1 MKIRNWMMAG
11 VLTLASVLMLTLP
24 VSAVTC
30 PAGTNR
36 QGSSA
41 STLAECNIENDNSL
55 IPTILNIIQVT
66 IGVLAL
72 VAVIVIIFAGVQYT
86 TSAGDA
92 GKVKKAKDSILYG
105 IIGLVIAILAFAIVN
120 FVLSS
125 LTKKPTTGGN
135 SNNSAINVKNKDD
148 GGKAKVIDSE
158 AKVIDSEAKVIDGEN
173 KEITEEN
180 TEKDEAIKQIE
191 ETETR
196 LNHQLEEINIQRKK
210 DLALLTEKLKEID
223 KLTNVTNEKKQELKG
238 YAQKEYNNSESERN
252 QKIKLIKKELELAK
266 KQKAQK

>member
-148 GGKAKVIDSE
+148 GGKAKVID
-158 AKVIDSEAKVIDGEN
+158 GEN

>member
-158 AKVIDSEAKVIDGEN
+158 N

>member
-135 SNNSAINVKNKDD
+135 SNNSTTNVKDKND
-148 GGKAKVIDSE
+148 GGK

-173 KEITEEN
+173 KEVTEEN
-180 TEKDEAIKQIE
+180 TETDEAIKLIE

>member
-30 PAGTNR
+30 PTGTNR

-72 VAVIVIIFAGVQYT
+72 VAVIVIIFAGVRYT

-135 SNNSAINVKNKDD
+135 SNNSTTNVKDKND
-148 GGKAKVIDSE
+148 GGK

-173 KEITEEN
+173 KEVTEEN
-180 TEKDEAIKQIE
+180 TETDEAIKQIE

-196 LNHQLEEINIQRKK
+196 LNHQLEEINIQRK
-210 DLALLTEKLKEID
+210 IWHC
-223 KLTNVTNEKKQELKG
+223 
-238 YAQKEYNNSESERN
+238 
-252 QKIKLIKKELELAK
+252 
-266 KQKAQK
+266 

>member
-86 TSAGDA
+86 TSAGDT

-125 LTKKPTTGGN
+125 LTKKPTTGGS
-135 SNNSAINVKNKDD
+135 SNNSTTNVKDKDD

-158 AKVIDSEAKVIDGEN
+158 AKVIDGEN
-173 KEITEEN
+173 KEVTEEN
-180 TEKDEAIKQIE
+180 TETDEAIKQIE

>member
-36 QGSSA
+36 QGSSV

-135 SNNSAINVKNKDD
+135 SNNSTTNVKDKND
-148 GGKAKVIDSE
+148 GGK

-173 KEITEEN
+173 KEVTEEN
-180 TEKDEAIKQIE
+180 TETDEAIKQIE

>member
-1 MKIRNWMMAG
+1 MAG

-86 TSAGDA
+86 TSAGDT

-135 SNNSAINVKNKDD
+135 SNNSATNVKNKDD

-158 AKVIDSEAKVIDGEN
+158 AKVIDGEN
-173 KEITEEN
+173 KEVTEEN
-180 TEKDEAIKQIE
+180 TETDEAIKQIE

-196 LNHQLEEINIQRKK
+196 LNSQLEEINIQRKK
-210 DLALLTEKLKEID
+210 DLALLAEKLKEID

>member
-1 MKIRNWMMAG
+1 MAG

-135 SNNSAINVKNKDD
+135 SNNSTTNVKDKND
-148 GGKAKVIDSE
+148 GGKAKVIDQKDEKTVKDEEETPAKTEKSGKTTE
-158 AKVIDSEAKVIDGEN
+158 NSGTRGKVIDILNEP
-173 KEITEEN
+173 
-180 TEKDEAIKQIE
+180 KQ
-191 ETETR
+191 
-196 LNHQLEEINIQRKK
+196 NPN
-210 DLALLTEKLKEID
+210 LL
-223 KLTNVTNEKKQELKG
+223 
-238 YAQKEYNNSESERN
+238 
-252 QKIKLIKKELELAK
+252 
-266 KQKAQK
+266 

>member
-135 SNNSAINVKNKDD
+135 SNNSTTNVKDKND
-148 GGKAKVIDSE
+148 GEK

-173 KEITEEN
+173 KEVTEEN
-180 TEKDEAIKQIE
+180 TETDEAIKQIE

>member
-86 TSAGDA
+86 TSAGDT

-125 LTKKPTTGGN
+125 LTKKPTTGGS
-135 SNNSAINVKNKDD
+135 SNNSTTNVKDKDD
-148 GGKAKVIDSE
+148 GGK

-196 LNHQLEEINIQRKK
+196 LNHQLEEINIQKK
-210 DLALLTEKLKEID
+210 RDLALLTEKLKEID

-252 QKIKLIKKELELAK
+252 QKIKLIKKSLN
-266 KQKAQK
+266 

>member
-86 TSAGDA
+86 TSAGGA

-125 LTKKPTTGGN
+125 LTKKPTTGGS
-135 SNNSAINVKNKDD
+135 SNNSTTNVKDKND
-148 GGKAKVIDSE
+148 GGK
-158 AKVIDSEAKVIDGEN
+158 AKVIDGEN
-173 KEITEEN
+173 KEVTEEN
-180 TEKDEAIKQIE
+180 TETDEAIKQIE

-223 KLTNVTNEKKQELKG
+223 KLANVTNEKKQELKG

>member
-36 QGSSA
+36 QGNSA

-86 TSAGDA
+86 TSAGDT

-135 SNNSAINVKNKDD
+135 SNNSAINVKDKND
-148 GGKAKVIDSE
+148 GGKAKVIDDE
-158 AKVIDSEAKVIDGEN
+158 AKVIDDEN
-173 KEITEEN
+173 KEVTEEN
-180 TEKDEAIKQIE
+180 TETKEAIKQIE

-210 DLALLTEKLKEID
+210 DLALLAEKLKEID
-223 KLTNVTNEKKQELKG
+223 KLTNVTNEKKQELRG

>member
-125 LTKKPTTGGN
+125 LTKKPTTGGS
-135 SNNSAINVKNKDD
+135 SNNSTTNVKNKDD

-158 AKVIDSEAKVIDGEN
+158 AKVIDDEN
-173 KEITEEN
+173 KEATEEN
-180 TEKDEAIKQIE
+180 TETDEAIKQIE

-196 LNHQLEEINIQRKK
+196 LNHQLEEINIQKK
-210 DLALLTEKLKEID
+210 RDLALLTEKLKEID

>member
-135 SNNSAINVKNKDD
+135 SNNSTTNVKDKND
-148 GGKAKVIDSE
+148 GGK

-173 KEITEEN
+173 KEVTEEN
-180 TEKDEAIKQIE
+180 TETKEAIKQIE

-252 QKIKLIKKELELAK
+252 QKIKLIKKELELTK

>member
-135 SNNSAINVKNKDD
+135 SNNSTTNVKDKND
-148 GGKAKVIDSE
+148 GGK

-173 KEITEEN
+173 KEVTEEN
-180 TEKDEAIKQIE
+180 TETDEAIKQIK

-238 YAQKEYNNSESERN
+238 YAQKEYNNSELERN

>member
-135 SNNSAINVKNKDD
+135 SNNSTTNVKDKND
-148 GGKAKVIDSE
+148 GGK

>member
-125 LTKKPTTGGN
+125 LTKKPTTGGS
-135 SNNSAINVKNKDD
+135 SNNSTTNVKDKND
-148 GGKAKVIDSE
+148 GGKAKVIDDE
-158 AKVIDSEAKVIDGEN
+158 AKVIDDEN
-173 KEITEEN
+173 KEVTEEN
-180 TEKDEAIKQIE
+180 TETKEAIKQIE

>member
-24 VSAVTC
+24 VSAVKC
-30 PAGTNR
+30 PDGTNR

-125 LTKKPTTGGN
+125 LTKKPTTGGS
-135 SNNSAINVKNKDD
+135 SNNSTTNVKDKND
-148 GGKAKVIDSE
+148 GGKAKVIDQKDEKTVKDEGETPAKTEKSGKTTE
-158 AKVIDSEAKVIDGEN
+158 NSGARGKVIDILNEP
-173 KEITEEN
+173 
-180 TEKDEAIKQIE
+180 KQ
-191 ETETR
+191 
-196 LNHQLEEINIQRKK
+196 NPN
-210 DLALLTEKLKEID
+210 LL
-223 KLTNVTNEKKQELKG
+223 
-238 YAQKEYNNSESERN
+238 
-252 QKIKLIKKELELAK
+252 
-266 KQKAQK
+266 

>member
-135 SNNSAINVKNKDD
+135 SNNSAINVKDKND
-148 GGKAKVIDSE
+148 GGK

-173 KEITEEN
+173 KEVTEEN
-180 TEKDEAIKQIE
+180 TETDEAIKQIE

>member
-86 TSAGDA
+86 TSAGDT

-125 LTKKPTTGGN
+125 LTKKPTTGGS
-135 SNNSAINVKNKDD
+135 SNNSTTNVKDKND
-148 GGKAKVIDSE
+148 GGK

-173 KEITEEN
+173 KEVTEEN
-180 TEKDEAIKQIE
+180 TETDEAIKQIE

>member
-135 SNNSAINVKNKDD
+135 SNNSTTNVKNKDD

-158 AKVIDSEAKVIDGEN
+158 AKVIDGEN
-173 KEITEEN
+173 KEVTEEN
-180 TEKDEAIKQIE
+180 TETDEAIKQIE

>member
-135 SNNSAINVKNKDD
+135 SNNSTTNVKDKND

-158 AKVIDSEAKVIDGEN
+158 AKVIDDEN
-173 KEITEEN
+173 KEATEEN
-180 TEKDEAIKQIE
+180 TETDEAIKQIE

-196 LNHQLEEINIQRKK
+196 LNHQLEEINIQKK
-210 DLALLTEKLKEID
+210 RDLALLTEKLKEID

>member
-11 VLTLASVLMLTLP
+11 VLTLASALMLTLP

-86 TSAGDA
+86 TSAGNA

-148 GGKAKVIDSE
+148 GGK

>member
-36 QGSSA
+36 QGSLA

-135 SNNSAINVKNKDD
+135 SNNSTTNVKDKDD

-158 AKVIDSEAKVIDGEN
+158 NKEVVDEN
-173 KEITEEN
+173 KEAADEN
-180 TEKDEAIKQIE
+180 KETNEVVEQIVEA
-191 ETETR
+191 ETR
-196 LNHQLEEINIQRKK
+196 LNSQLEEAKLQRKR
-210 DLALLTEKLKEID
+210 DLTLLAERLKEID
-223 KLTNVTNEKKQELKG
+223 GLVDATKEKKQELSG
-238 YAQKEYNNSESERN
+238 YAQKEYDESEWQRK
-252 QKIKLIKKELELAK
+252 QKIESIKRELESVKKSLK
-266 KQKAQK
+266 KQKAKK

>member
-135 SNNSAINVKNKDD
+135 SNNSTTNVKDKND
-148 GGKAKVIDSE
+148 GGK

-173 KEITEEN
+173 KEVTEEN
-180 TEKDEAIKQIE
+180 TETDEAIKQIE

-252 QKIKLIKKELELAK
+252 QKIKLIKKRA
-266 KQKAQK
+266 

>member
-41 STLAECNIENDNSL
+41 STLAEGNIENDNSL

-135 SNNSAINVKNKDD
+135 SNNSTTNVKDKND
-148 GGKAKVIDSE
+148 GGK

-173 KEITEEN
+173 KEVTEEN
-180 TEKDEAIKQIE
+180 AETDEAIKQIE

-196 LNHQLEEINIQRKK
+196 LNSQLEEINIQRKK
-210 DLALLTEKLKEID
+210 DLALLAEKLKEID
-223 KLTNVTNEKKQELKG
+223 KLTNVTNEKKQELRG

>member
-135 SNNSAINVKNKDD
+135 SNNSTTNVKDKND
-148 GGKAKVIDSE
+148 GGK

-173 KEITEEN
+173 KEVTEEN
-180 TEKDEAIKQIE
+180 TETDEAIKQIE

-210 DLALLTEKLKEID
+210 DLALLAEKLKEID

>member
-125 LTKKPTTGGN
+125 LTKKPTTGGS
-135 SNNSAINVKNKDD
+135 SNNSTTNVKNKDD

-158 AKVIDSEAKVIDGEN
+158 AKVIDDEN
-173 KEITEEN
+173 KEATEEN
-180 TEKDEAIKQIE
+180 TETDEAIKQIE

>member
-1 MKIRNWMMAG
+1 MKIINWMMAG

-86 TSAGDA
+86 TSAGDT

-125 LTKKPTTGGN
+125 LTKKPTTGGS
-135 SNNSAINVKNKDD
+135 SNNSTTNVKDKDD

-158 AKVIDSEAKVIDGEN
+158 AKVIDGEN
-173 KEITEEN
+173 KEVTEEN
-180 TEKDEAIKQIE
+180 TETDEAIKQIE

>member
-86 TSAGDA
+86 TSAGDT

-125 LTKKPTTGGN
+125 LTKKPTTGGS
-135 SNNSAINVKNKDD
+135 SNNSTTNVKDKDD
-148 GGKAKVIDSE
+148 GGK

>member
-135 SNNSAINVKNKDD
+135 SNNSTTNVKDKND
-148 GGKAKVIDSE
+148 GGK

-173 KEITEEN
+173 KEVTEEN
-180 TEKDEAIKQIE
+180 TETDEAIKQIE

-196 LNHQLEEINIQRKK
+196 LNSQLEEINIQRKK
-210 DLALLTEKLKEID
+210 DLALLAEKLKEID
-223 KLTNVTNEKKQELKG
+223 KLTNVTNEKKQELRG

>member
-1 MKIRNWMMAG
+1 MKIRNWMMVG

-36 QGSSA
+36 QGSLA

-72 VAVIVIIFAGVQYT
+72 VAVIVIVFAGVQYT

-105 IIGLVIAILAFAIVN
+105 IVGLVIAILAFAIVN

-125 LTKKPTTGGN
+125 LTKKPTTDDN
-135 SNNSAINVKNKDD
+135 SNNNSTTNVKDKDD

-158 AKVIDSEAKVIDGEN
+158 NKEVVDEN
-173 KEITEEN
+173 KEAADEN
-180 TEKDEAIKQIE
+180 KETNEVVEQIVEA
-191 ETETR
+191 ETR
-196 LNHQLEEINIQRKK
+196 LNSQLEEAKLQRKR
-210 DLALLTEKLKEID
+210 DLTLLAERLKEID
-223 KLTNVTNEKKQELKG
+223 GLVDATKEKKQELSG
-238 YAQKEYNNSESERN
+238 YAQKEYDESEWQRK
-252 QKIKLIKKELELAK
+252 QKIESIKRELESVKKSLK
-266 KQKAQK
+266 KQKAKK

>member
-135 SNNSAINVKNKDD
+135 SNNSTTNVKDKND
-148 GGKAKVIDSE
+148 GGK

-173 KEITEEN
+173 KEVTEEN
-180 TEKDEAIKQIE
+180 TETDEAIKQIE

-238 YAQKEYNNSESERN
+238 YTQKEYNNSESERN

>member
-125 LTKKPTTGGN
+125 LTKKPTTGGS
-135 SNNSAINVKNKDD
+135 SNNSTTNVKNKDD
-148 GGKAKVIDSE
+148 GGKAKVID
-158 AKVIDSEAKVIDGEN
+158 DEN
-173 KEITEEN
+173 KEATEEN
-180 TEKDEAIKQIE
+180 TETDEAIKQIE

-196 LNHQLEEINIQRKK
+196 LNHQLEEINIQKK
-210 DLALLTEKLKEID
+210 RDLALLTEKLKEID

>member
-24 VSAVTC
+24 VSAVKC
-30 PAGTNR
+30 PDGTNR

-158 AKVIDSEAKVIDGEN
+158 AKVIDGEN

>member
-1 MKIRNWMMAG
+1 MAG

-30 PAGTNR
+30 PTGTNR

-148 GGKAKVIDSE
+148 GGKAKVIDQKDEKTVKDEEETPAKTEKSGKTTE
-158 AKVIDSEAKVIDGEN
+158 NSGTRGKVIDILNEP
-173 KEITEEN
+173 
-180 TEKDEAIKQIE
+180 KQ
-191 ETETR
+191 
-196 LNHQLEEINIQRKK
+196 NPN
-210 DLALLTEKLKEID
+210 LL
-223 KLTNVTNEKKQELKG
+223 
-238 YAQKEYNNSESERN
+238 
-252 QKIKLIKKELELAK
+252 
-266 KQKAQK
+266 

>member
-30 PAGTNR
+30 PTGTNR

-125 LTKKPTTGGN
+125 LTKKPTTGDS
-135 SNNSAINVKNKDD
+135 SNNSTTNVKDKND
-148 GGKAKVIDSE
+148 GGKAKVIDQKDEKTVKDEEETPAKTEKSGKTTE
-158 AKVIDSEAKVIDGEN
+158 KSGTRGKVIDILNEP
-173 KEITEEN
+173 
-180 TEKDEAIKQIE
+180 KQ
-191 ETETR
+191 
-196 LNHQLEEINIQRKK
+196 NPN
-210 DLALLTEKLKEID
+210 LL
-223 KLTNVTNEKKQELKG
+223 
-238 YAQKEYNNSESERN
+238 
-252 QKIKLIKKELELAK
+252 
-266 KQKAQK
+266 

>member
-24 VSAVTC
+24 ASAVTC
-30 PAGTNR
+30 PTGTNR

-86 TSAGDA
+86 TSAGDT

-125 LTKKPTTGGN
+125 LTKKPTTGGS
-135 SNNSAINVKNKDD
+135 SNNSTTNVKDKND
-148 GGKAKVIDSE
+148 GGK
-158 AKVIDSEAKVIDGEN
+158 AKVIDGEN
-173 KEITEEN
+173 KEATEEN
-180 TEKDEAIKQIE
+180 TETDDAIKQIE

>member
-135 SNNSAINVKNKDD
+135 SNNSTTNVKDKND
-148 GGKAKVIDSE
+148 GGKAKVIDG
-158 AKVIDSEAKVIDGEN
+158 EAKVIDGEN
-173 KEITEEN
+173 KEVTEED
-180 TEKDEAIKQIE
+180 TETDEAIKQIE